1 MAILV
6 KVCKQDNFQSND
18 PLKLRFTNIR
28 GIHFNFIV
36 CNFLLQSNSPII
48 VALYEINLGNSTHH
62 NNFPVRR
69 YLPLIEKDSIT
80 NLYGLAVYV
89 KFLCF
94 QLALLCV
101 VSDFCSSINHC
112 SLLFAKC

>member
-28 GIHFNFIV
+28 GIRFNFIV

-48 VALYEINLGNSTHH
+48 VALYEINLGNSNHH
-62 NNFPVRR
+62 NNFSVRR
-69 YLPLIEKDSIT
+69 YLPLIEKDAMT
-80 NLYGLAVYV
+80 NLHGLAVY
-89 KFLCF
+89 LCEGWT
-94 QLALLCV
+94 LA
-101 VSDFCSSINHC
+101 
-112 SLLFAKC
+112 